1 MEDEDQE
8 AADEPLTD
16 HAEPGDRAPAD
27 RRPAAGPRPP
37 ADGGRSTDG
46 TRRLARPPG
55 ERYSSGPPG
64 QAGKA
69 PASGAPRGAATAG
82 VIGAMVGGALLVGV
96 LGSFD
101 LGPGMLVVAAFIGWV
116 VALAV
121 VWAMPVRPVR
131 RRWLR
136 PVVAALLAAGS
147 IAAGLLVLW
156 GWALVEGGVLG
167 PVAYADARFGLLAP
181 LLVLAAAAVAAVR
194 AR

>member
-1 MEDEDQE
+1 M
-8 AADEPLTD
+8 
-16 HAEPGDRAPAD
+16 
-27 RRPAAGPRPP
+27 AGI
-37 ADGGRSTDG
+37 
-46 TRRLARPPG
+46 
-55 ERYSSGPPG
+55 
-64 QAGKA
+64 
-69 PASGAPRGAATAG
+69 
-82 VIGAMVGGALLVGV
+82 IGAMVGGSLLVGV

-121 VWAMPVRPVR
+121 VWAMPVRPAR
-131 RRWLR
+131 RGWLR
-136 PVVAALLAAGS
+136 PVIAALLAAGS
-147 IAAGLLVLW
+147 IAGGLIVLW